1 MDNFPNIQSNKPKK
15 AIIEKEK
22 NFIQEGISKKTTND
36 NSITLVK
43 NEKNNQTTQKG
54 EDSTTKK
61 EIKFIIEKAKTTEDL
76 ELESKTDNDSEEEP
90 EFNLISL
97 NSGESESKE
106 QEEDKKKDNSRK
118 EALKAPIPRI
128 KQIIDKIIGSKL
140 EDVNLNFLFG
150 SVEQNKKILTWKMYQ
165 IFCISKKNRKIIKDC
180 EPSNERDRKLFY
192 FLLSRSYK
200 FLFCKYYKDE
210 KNFNIEG
217 NDEKIDNFPTLNEII
232 EERKNKFYKKENEEQ
247 KINNFKEASKSVYKN
262 FKDVNGRERTPKKLK
277 KVTLSKFED
286 YLEKEL
292 LIYHSKVK

>member
-1 MDNFPNIQSNKPKK
+1 
-15 AIIEKEK
+15 
-22 NFIQEGISKKTTND
+22 
-36 NSITLVK
+36 
-43 NEKNNQTTQKG
+43 
-54 EDSTTKK
+54 
-61 EIKFIIEKAKTTEDL
+61 
-76 ELESKTDNDSEEEP
+76 
-90 EFNLISL
+90 
-97 NSGESESKE
+97 
-106 QEEDKKKDNSRK
+106 
-118 EALKAPIPRI
+118 
-128 KQIIDKIIGSKL
+128 
-140 EDVNLNFLFG
+140 
-150 SVEQNKKILTWKMYQ
+150 MYQ

-292 LIYHSKVK
+292 LI